1 MLSLDDI
8 RAARE
13 RIRGSIRLTPC
24 PYSENLS
31 REAGCAL
38 YLKLETLNVTGSFK
52 ERGALNRILLL
63 TEQER
68 ARGVITASAGN
79 HAQGVAYHAARLGI
93 RAEICMPMFT
103 PLVKV
108 SATRA
113 WGAEVIL
120 YGNNFDEA
128 LEEARRR
135 ERAEGLVFVHS
146 FDDDA
151 VIAGQGSIGLEL
163 LEQIPDL
170 EAVVVPVGGGGLI
183 GGIACAIKEAV
194 VKESRP
200 GVRVVG
206 VQTAALPSM
215 QAALAAHHPV
225 LLPSVPTIADG
236 IAVRQAGHRT
246 FALVEKYVDEL
257 VTVDDEEIAMAIL
270 RLLETQ
276 KLLAEG
282 AGAAGVAALL
292 NRKVS
297 LRSKNVAVVIGGG
310 NIDVTLLSRII
321 ERGLVKDGR
330 LVRIRVPLP
339 DHPGALHRLTSIF
352 AAEHANIVQIVHDRA
367 YFGAHLGEGIVD
379 ITVET
384 RGTGHVDEL
393 LRKLIGA
400 GYRFERVV

>member
-13 RIRGSIRLTPC
+13 RIGGSIRLTPC

-79 HAQGVAYHAARLGI
+79 HAQGVAYHASRRGI
-93 RAEICMPMFT
+93 RAEICMPVFT

-183 GGIACAIKEAV
+183 GGIACA

-200 GVRVVG
+200 GVRIVG

-236 IAVRQAGHRT
+236 IAVRQAGLRT
-246 FALVEKYVDEL
+246 FELFEKYVDEL

-292 NRKVS
+292 NRK
-297 LRSKNVAVVIGGG
+297 LQLQGKNVAVVIGGG

-339 DHPGALHRLTSIF
+339 DHPGALHQLTTIF

-384 RGTGHVDEL
+384 RGPGHVDEL
-393 LRKLIGA
+393 LRKLTGA

>member
-8 RAARE
+8 RAARA
-13 RIRGSIRLTPC
+13 RLRGSIRLTPA
-24 PYSENLS
+24 PYSVTLS

-38 YLKLETLNVTGSFK
+38 FLKLETLNVTGSFK
-52 ERGALNRILLL
+52 ERGALNRLLLL
-63 TEQER
+63 TEAER

-79 HAQGVAYHAARLGI
+79 HAQGVAYHASSRGI
-93 RAEICMPMFT
+93 RATICMPQFT

-108 SATRA
+108 SATKA
-113 WGAEVIL
+113 WGAEVVL

-135 ERAEGLVFVHS
+135 ERDEGLVFVHS

-151 VIAGQGSIGLEL
+151 VIAGQGTIGLEL
-163 LEQIPDL
+163 LEQVPDL
-170 EAVVVPVGGGGLI
+170 DAVVVPVGGGGLI
-183 GGIACAIKEAV
+183 GGIACAVKSA

-200 GVRVVG
+200 SIRVVG
-206 VQTAALPSM
+206 VQTVALPCM

-225 LLPSVPTIADG
+225 LLPGAPTIADG
-236 IAVRQAGHRT
+236 IAVRQAGVRT
-246 FALVEKYVDEL
+246 LELAEKYVDEI
-257 VTVDDEEIAMAIL
+257 VTVDDEEIARAIL

-292 NRKVS
+292 HKKVS
-297 LRSKNVAVVIGGG
+297 LEGQNVAVIIGGG

-339 DHPGALHRLTSIF
+339 DHPGALNHLTAIF

-367 YFGAHLGEGIVD
+367 YFGAHLGEGVVD

-384 RGTGHVDEL
+384 RGAEHVGEL
-393 LRKLIGA
+393 LRKLSGA

>member
-13 RIRGSIRLTPC
+13 RIGGSIRLTPC

-79 HAQGVAYHAARLGI
+79 HAQGVAYHAARRGI
-93 RAEICMPMFT
+93 RAEICMPVFT

-120 YGNNFDEA
+120 FGNNFDEA

-183 GGIACAIKEAV
+183 GGIACA

-215 QAALAAHHPV
+215 QAALTAHHPV
-225 LLPSVPTIADG
+225 MLPSVPTIADG
-236 IAVRQAGHRT
+236 IAVRQAGRRT
-246 FALVEKYVDEL
+246 FELVEKYVDEL

-292 NRKVS
+292 TRK
-297 LRSKNVAVVIGGG
+297 LQLQGQLQGKTVAVVIGGG

-339 DHPGALHRLTSIF
+339 DHPGALHQLTTIF

-384 RGTGHVDEL
+384 RGTEHVEEL
-393 LRKLIGA
+393 LGKLTGA